1 MGTLCQGLNHLDRET
16 ARRLYEQRL
25 QQQRSPA
32 PLLTVAAG
40 RSLPESQDSDWLDNL
55 DQADWEDL
63 MGGPEESAFE
73 SLFD

>member
-25 QQQRSPA
+25 QQQARPG
-32 PLLTVAAG
+32 PMPVASSG
-40 RSLPESQDSDWLDNL
+40 HVLPESQDSDWMDNL

-63 MGGPEESAFE
+63 MGGPEESEFE